1 MLLNPN
7 VTPPKG
13 SPKSN
18 KHSHEKP
25 NPTLYRAVSAPP
37 QTNFQSSSLNA
48 KSGLTITQVPVIL
61 MNYASLVQETLLTRG
76 KSVQKIVK
84 ETSLESLVN
93 KAKESAAK
101 TKSNLAVF
109 KRLFMYLY
117 DQKLTFLFA
126 YLSLAIL
133 SKTQVM
139 IPQFIGEMIDT
150 VVVHHNPQLLSYR
163 ATQVFAIC
171 IACSVAEFFSTH
183 LFNLLSQKV
192 RFAFK
197 RQVYSA
203 MLKREIEFY
212 ETKQLNEILHYL
224 QEFINKV
231 EGVCTRQFSDIIK
244 NFLTLLYSAWMIAS
258 ISYKLTIVLI
268 LIVPFHVVIPLIYDK
283 IHRRIAKSDLEST
296 LRTEHRLIDV
306 FQNIRIVKAFS
317 TEEYE
322 IAKYKP
328 LLEENIESNRIA
340 NIGWAGNMA
349 FSGFYQHLSL
359 AAIVITG
366 MHLVHKGEVSPGTL
380 GSFLLFSMAVSNS
393 FSAVSSGYVRLKES
407 LPQCEKLFGLLDEKS
422 KVPYKGGKI
431 IDNFQGR
438 IEFSNVSFNYPLTP
452 DIKILNNISL
462 SIKPGDSVAFV
473 GMSGGGKSTII
484 SILLRFY
491 DVNDGHVKL
500 DGVDLREIDLKW
512 LHNQIGYVAQDPVL
526 FSGTIEE
533 NIAYG
538 LTGYSQDNLMKVIK
552 MANADFVFN
561 TNLFPDGLKSEVG
574 EKGGRLSGG
583 QKQRIAIARALMREP
598 KILIFDEATSNLDAN
613 AEYEVQQAI
622 DNLLSMAQ
630 ITVITI
636 AHRLSTIKKCNV
648 IFVLK
653 TGEVIE
659 KGSHNELIEKGGAY
673 KTLIE
678 RQFQSN
684 IQH

>member
-1 MLLNPN
+1 
-7 VTPPKG
+7 
-13 SPKSN
+13 
-18 KHSHEKP
+18 
-25 NPTLYRAVSAPP
+25 
-37 QTNFQSSSLNA
+37 
-48 KSGLTITQVPVIL
+48 
-61 MNYASLVQETLLTRG
+61 
-76 KSVQKIVK
+76 
-84 ETSLESLVN
+84 
-93 KAKESAAK
+93 
-101 TKSNLAVF
+101 
-109 KRLFMYLY
+109 
-117 DQKLTFLFA
+117 
-126 YLSLAIL
+126 
-133 SKTQVM
+133 
-139 IPQFIGEMIDT
+139 
-150 VVVHHNPQLLSYR
+150 
-163 ATQVFAIC
+163 
-171 IACSVAEFFSTH
+171 
-183 LFNLLSQKV
+183 
-192 RFAFK
+192 
-197 RQVYSA
+197 
-203 MLKREIEFY
+203 
-212 ETKQLNEILHYL
+212 
-224 QEFINKV
+224 
-231 EGVCTRQFSDIIK
+231 
-244 NFLTLLYSAWMIAS
+244 
-258 ISYKLTIVLI
+258 
-268 LIVPFHVVIPLIYDK
+268 
-283 IHRRIAKSDLEST
+283 
-296 LRTEHRLIDV
+296 
-306 FQNIRIVKAFS
+306 
-317 TEEYE
+317 
-322 IAKYKP
+322 
-328 LLEENIESNRIA
+328 
-340 NIGWAGNMA
+340 
-349 FSGFYQHLSL
+349 
-359 AAIVITG
+359 
-366 MHLVHKGEVSPGTL
+366 
-380 GSFLLFSMAVSNS
+380 
-393 FSAVSSGYVRLKES
+393 
-407 LPQCEKLFGLLDEKS
+407 
-422 KVPYKGGKI
+422 
-431 IDNFQGR
+431 
-438 IEFSNVSFNYPLTP
+438 LTP

-678 RQFQSN
+678 RQFQTN